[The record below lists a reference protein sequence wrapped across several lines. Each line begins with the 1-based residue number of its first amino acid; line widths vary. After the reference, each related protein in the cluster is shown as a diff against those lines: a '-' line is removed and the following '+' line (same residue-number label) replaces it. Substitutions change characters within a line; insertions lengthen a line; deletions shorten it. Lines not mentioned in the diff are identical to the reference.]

1 MDVELMDNSKVE
13 STGVVFGGESFF
25 VIFVVDAGAL
35 THPLAIDY
43 LGTVA
48 LQDT

>member
-1 MDVELMDNSKVE
+1 MAARLKAR
-13 STGVVFGGESFF
+13 GVVCGGESFL

-48 LQDT
+48 LKDT